1 MIEHTVRLA
10 AAPGTFQPTS
20 FTEWIGHLV
29 DVTGLDPALNH
40 VLKAVENTEDGSS
53 STLTLSTYSD
63 AGPDL
68 AASMSVRIGTPTVD
82 VRAHVDGQQVAGA
95 RLEAPLRIGQAV
107 RVADQAYT
115 VQAVSHPNRQ
125 ADGTTTGD
133 EDYQR
138 ADLQKLDEAPLVVDL
153 GPAAALGVAVA
164 GLLGGT

>member
-1 MIEHTVRLA
+1 MIEITVKLVS
-10 AAPGTFQPTS
+10 PTHGFQPTS

-29 DVTGLDPALNH
+29 DVTGLDPALHH
-40 VLKAVENTEDGSS
+40 VLTAVENTEDGTG
-53 STLTLSTYSD
+53 STLTLATYSD

-153 GPAAALGVAVA
+153 GPAAGLGLALA
-164 GLLGGT
+164 GLLGGS